1 VLKNSRF
8 RKIAE
13 ILGNN
18 PYCLS
23 FGISEFDAARL
34 KWFLLH
40 SEQNM
45 GITIGA
51 RCRHNYS
58 FSKVLPTISALRTHS
73 TRLVRRADKDVILKS
88 RPVGL
93 PFDGQL

>member
-23 FGISEFDAARL
+23 FGISEF
-34 KWFLLH
+34 
-40 SEQNM
+40 
-45 GITIGA
+45 
-51 RCRHNYS
+51 
-58 FSKVLPTISALRTHS
+58 
-73 TRLVRRADKDVILKS
+73 VRRADKDVILKVGS
-88 RPVGL
+88 RSGAVSLRFRL
-93 PFDGQL
+93 PGAPRFLWEWTH